1 MRISLPNIEIVSETG
16 TIPDVP
22 VLQIKNHIRGKKC
35 GLSLIFI
42 GPTKAL
48 ELNKKYRDK
57 DYVPNVLT
65 FPLSDTE
72 GEIYI
77 CKSVAR
83 KQYHDFDMSYEK
95 YLVLLVVH
103 GILHLKGHAHSSTM
117 EELENELT
125 EKFTK

>member
-22 VLQIKNHIRGKKC
+22 VLQIKNHILGKKFE
-35 GLSLIFI
+35 LSLIFI

-48 ELNKKYRDK
+48 ALNKKYRDK
-57 DYVPNVLT
+57 DYTPNVLT
-65 FPLSDTE
+65 FPLSENE

-77 CKSVAR
+77 CKSIAR
-83 KQYHDFDMSYEK
+83 KQYRDFDMSYEK

-103 GILHLKGHAHSSTM
+103 GILHLKGHSHSSTM